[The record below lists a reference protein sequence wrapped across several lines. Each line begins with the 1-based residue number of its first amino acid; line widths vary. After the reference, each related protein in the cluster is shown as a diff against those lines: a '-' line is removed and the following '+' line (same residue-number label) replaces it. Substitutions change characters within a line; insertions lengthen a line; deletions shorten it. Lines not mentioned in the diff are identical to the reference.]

1 MTKVR
6 NVIICIAMLATAI
19 LSMTLKPTQKVANS
33 TENVNLEKIIPKE
46 FGDWKVVSTVIPIQ
60 LSEAQEKLIKKLYQ
74 QSLSRTYLNNQQQRV
89 MLSVV
94 YGGEQSDSLQVH
106 KPEMCYQAQ
115 GFDILK
121 IVKSKLS
128 TKYGQIPIK
137 RVLAVQGNRNEPIT
151 YWFTV
156 GNRVVSNNFD
166 FKLQQLN
173 YGLRGEIPDGILFR
187 ISSINSDETE
197 AYKLEDKFVIDLLKV
212 ISVKDRVRLMGAV

>member
-46 FGDWKVVSTVIPIQ
+46 FGDWKVDSTVIPIQ